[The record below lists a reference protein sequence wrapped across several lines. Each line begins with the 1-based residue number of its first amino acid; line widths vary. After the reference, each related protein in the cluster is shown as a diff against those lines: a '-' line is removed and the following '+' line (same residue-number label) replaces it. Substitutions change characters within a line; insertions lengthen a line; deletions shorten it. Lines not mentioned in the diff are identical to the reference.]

1 VHNKTKPVN
10 PSQPA
15 AVLRHHRPSAK
26 LGILLPF
33 FVSQGERMKKVD
45 TGIAHKDMIA
55 MAKRLNSLLATQ
67 YQLYTKTLKFHW
79 NVEGP
84 FFGPLHGLFKEN
96 YEQLF
101 GMVDTIAERV
111 RALGVVSIGTLSE
124 FGKMGSLKEEV
135 GKNPKDQRMIALLL
149 EGHETAIKQM
159 RKDAAFSSKISDNG
173 TTNMLEDMIEQ
184 QEKTAWM
191 LRAHL
196 TK

>member
-1 VHNKTKPVN
+1 
-10 PSQPA
+10 
-15 AVLRHHRPSAK
+15 
-26 LGILLPF
+26 
-33 FVSQGERMKKVD
+33 MKKVD
-45 TGIAHKDMIA
+45 IGIPQKSTVN
-55 MAKRLNSLLATQ
+55 MAKRLNTLLATQ

-101 GMVDTIAERV
+101 TMIDTIAERV
-111 RALGVVSIGTLSE
+111 RALGVISIGTLSE
-124 FGKMGSLKEEV
+124 FGKQGNLKEEP
-135 GKNPKDQRMIALLL
+135 GKNPKDLRMLALLL
-149 EGHETAIKQM
+149 EGHESTIKQI
-159 RKDAAFSSKISDNG
+159 RKNISYSSKMGDNG

-184 QEKTAWM
+184 QEKMAWM